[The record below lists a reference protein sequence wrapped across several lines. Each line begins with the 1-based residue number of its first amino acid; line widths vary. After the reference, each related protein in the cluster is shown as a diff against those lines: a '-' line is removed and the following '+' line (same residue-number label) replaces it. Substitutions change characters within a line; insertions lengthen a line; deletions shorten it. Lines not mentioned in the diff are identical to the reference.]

1 MRDVRL
7 PEFPCVVGVEVRF
20 RDLDAMGHVNNAVY
34 LTFFEQ
40 ARLAFWMALHP
51 GGAPGEVIDPA
62 RIGFVVA
69 RAECDYASPVRLGE
83 RLLVGCRAGD
93 FGTSSFAF
101 DYRIVAAGGSVDAE
115 VRLVGLGPDGPG
127 HVGLAFGHEDPR
139 PRRAEEADRGVP
151 GRRAQGPAA
160 RRSPGYWILTR
171 PEKPSSYPW

>member
-7 PEFPCVVGVEVRF
+7 PEFPCVVPVEVRF

-40 ARLAFWMALHP
+40 ARLAFWLALHP
-51 GGAPGEVIDPA
+51 GGAPGEAVDVA
-62 RIGFVVA
+62 RIGFVLA

-93 FGTSSFAF
+93 FGASSFVF

-115 VRLVGLGPDGPG
+115 VRLVASGRTVQVTWDWASGTKVPVPDELKKRVEAFQAATPRGP
-127 HVGLAFGHEDPR
+127 
-139 PRRAEEADRGVP
+139 
-151 GRRAQGPAA
+151 Q
-160 RRSPGYWILTR
+160 RSAHTITG
-171 PEKPSSYPW
+171 S

>member
-34 LTFFEQ
+34 LTYFEQ
-40 ARLAFWMALHP
+40 ARLAFWRAIHP
-51 GGAPGEVIDPA
+51 GGAPDEAIDPA
-62 RIGFVVA
+62 QIGFVLA

-115 VRLVGLGPDGPG
+115 VRLVASGRTVQVTWDWASGTKIPVSDELRKRIE
-127 HVGLAFGHEDPR
+127 AFQAATPR
-139 PRRAEEADRGVP
+139 GALRHAH
-151 GRRAQGPAA
+151 
-160 RRSPGYWILTR
+160 
-171 PEKPSSYPW
+171 PSTGS

>member
-34 LTFFEQ
+34 LSYFEQ
-40 ARLAFWMALHP
+40 ARLAFWLALHP
-51 GGAPGEVIDPA
+51 AFSPGEAIDPA
-62 RIGFVVA
+62 QFGFVLA

-115 VRLVGLGPDGPG
+115 MRLVASGRTVQVTWDWASGTKVPLSDD
-127 HVGLAFGHEDPR
+127 LKKRIEAFQASTPR
-139 PRRAEEADRGVP
+139 AHQR
-151 GRRAQGPAA
+151 PAHPA
-160 RRSPGYWILTR
+160 TGS
-171 PEKPSSYPW
+171 

>member
-34 LTFFEQ
+34 LTYFEQ
-40 ARLAFWMALHP
+40 ARLAFWRAIHP
-51 GGAPGEVIDPA
+51 GGAPDEAIDPA
-62 RIGFVVA
+62 QIGFVLA

-115 VRLVGLGPDGPG
+115 VRLVASGRTVQVTWDWASGKKVPFSDELRRRIEAFQAPPPRSSGR
-127 HVGLAFGHEDPR
+127 LAHPVTG
-139 PRRAEEADRGVP
+139 
-151 GRRAQGPAA
+151 
-160 RRSPGYWILTR
+160 S
-171 PEKPSSYPW
+171 

>member
-7 PEFPCVVGVEVRF
+7 PDFPCVVPVEVRF
-20 RDLDAMGHVNNAVY
+20 RDLDALGHVNSAVF
-34 LTFFEQ
+34 LTYFEQ
-40 ARLAFWMALHP
+40 ARLAFWLAIHP
-51 GGAPGEVIDPA
+51 ATAPGEALDAA

-115 VRLVGLGPDGPG
+115 VRLVASGRTVQVTWDPATGRKLPVPEELRRSIEGFQAPPPKSWPRI
-127 HVGLAFGHEDPR
+127 PR
-139 PRRAEEADRGVP
+139 PVTG
-151 GRRAQGPAA
+151 
-160 RRSPGYWILTR
+160 S
-171 PEKPSSYPW
+171 

>member
-7 PEFPCVVGVEVRF
+7 PEFPCVVPVEVRF

-40 ARLAFWMALHP
+40 ARLAFWLALHP
-51 GGAPGEVIDPA
+51 GGAPDEAIDPA
-62 RIGFVVA
+62 RIGFVLA

-93 FGTSSFAF
+93 FGVSSFVF

-115 VRLVGLGPDGPG
+115 VRLVASGRTVQVTWDWAAGKKVPLSADLKTRIEAFQSTPPKSFSR
-127 HVGLAFGHEDPR
+127 LAH
-139 PRRAEEADRGVP
+139 
-151 GRRAQGPAA
+151 PATG
-160 RRSPGYWILTR
+160 S
-171 PEKPSSYPW
+171 

>member
-51 GGAPGEVIDPA
+51 GGAPGEAIDPA

-115 VRLVGLGPDGPG
+115 VRLVASGRTVQVTWDWPSGTKIPVPDELKKRIEAFQTGTARGP
-127 HVGLAFGHEDPR
+127 L
-139 PRRAEEADRGVP
+139 RAAHPPTG
-151 GRRAQGPAA
+151 
-160 RRSPGYWILTR
+160 S
-171 PEKPSSYPW
+171 

>member
-20 RDLDAMGHVNNAVY
+20 RDIDAMGHVNNAVY

-69 RAECDYASPVRLGE
+69 RAECDYVSPVRLGE

-115 VRLVGLGPDGPG
+115 VRLVASGRTVQVTWDWSSGTKIPVSDELKKRIETFQAATPRGP
-127 HVGLAFGHEDPR
+127 L
-139 PRRAEEADRGVP
+139 RAAHLPTG
-151 GRRAQGPAA
+151 
-160 RRSPGYWILTR
+160 S
-171 PEKPSSYPW
+171 